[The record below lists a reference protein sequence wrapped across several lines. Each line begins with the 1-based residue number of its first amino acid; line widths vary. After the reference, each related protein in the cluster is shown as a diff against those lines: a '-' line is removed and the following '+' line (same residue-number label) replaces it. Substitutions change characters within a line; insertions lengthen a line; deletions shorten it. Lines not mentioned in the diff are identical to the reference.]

1 MKNNTRLDN
10 LIYLLAQPGYAFWD
24 EYYEIILNGTTKTD
38 FKVGVHG
45 YDNAE
50 PRMRA
55 IFMASG
61 PAFKE
66 NYTAQPFDNVD
77 LYSLICR
84 IEGLNEPD
92 RRPDGSI
99 KGVEQLLSNKSGGT
113 IAAKSTTPV
122 IGILSA
128 MLLYAMAQSL

>member
-1 MKNNTRLDN
+1 
-10 LIYLLAQPGYAFWD
+10 LIDRVSAK
-24 EYYEIILNGTTKTD
+24 EN

-45 YDNAE
+45 YDNEE
-50 PRMRA
+50 PQMQA

-113 IAAKSTTPV
+113 TAIKSTTPV

-128 MLLYAMAQSL
+128 MLLHAMAQSP